1 MINKR
6 NKKKKWLEKKFTV
19 DIYGRELNLSD
30 VPMTI
35 MSRKQIFEKRNYS
48 KKIIQT
54 LWDSEKR
61 KTKND

>member
-1 MINKR
+1 MIKRR
-6 NKKKKWLEKKFTV
+6 NKKKKWLEKRFTV
-19 DIYGRELNLSD
+19 DLHGRELNLSGF
-30 VPMTI
+30 PMTI
-35 MSRKQIFEKRNYS
+35 MSRQQIFKKRGYS